1 MPFQRNAIA
10 TCVISLL
17 LAGCSTAAP
26 VTPTSRLAG
35 PPAWAMEVAKA
46 IPDPKEGEDAKELLG
61 RCRAAHGE
69 EVVKLAPL
77 QRFARRVTRKPE

>member
-1 MPFQRNAIA
+1 MKAAAAISIL
-10 TCVISLL
+10 CML
-17 LAGCSTAAP
+17 LAGCSTTAP
-26 VTPTSRLAG
+26 VTPSSRLAG

-61 RCRAAHGE
+61 QCRAAHGE

-77 QRFARRVTRKPE
+77 QRFARRVTQKPE